1 MFKNSNLHAY
11 NKTRRAFTL
20 TNVPHKQ
27 HIHNCH
33 DLHII
38 KLKTTNPT
46 NNLKM
51 TSHGKHNN
59 KKNITKLTLHC
70 PTMFEDHQGS

>member
-1 MFKNSNLHAY
+1 MFQNSNLHAY
-11 NKTRRAFTL
+11 KKTTHTLTL

-27 HIHNCH
+27 HMHNCH

-38 KLKTTNPT
+38 KIKTT

-51 TSHGKHNN
+51 TSHGKHNDQ
-59 KKNITKLTLHC
+59 KKKTQQN
-70 PTMFEDHQGS
+70 